1 MVAALKMLVRQ
12 DAAADDGEVCVAAE
26 EIMRELLDKAEE
38 LVKGSPV
45 NDHRC
50 VLGVHHNG
58 MLVVIDI
65 R

>member
-1 MVAALKMLVRQ
+1 MSALEMLMGQ
-12 DAAADDGEVCVAAE
+12 NAAADDGEVCVAAE
-26 EIMRELLDKAEE
+26 EIMRELLDKAEKFI
-38 LVKGSPV
+38 KGSPV

>member
-1 MVAALKMLVRQ
+1 MSALEMLMGQ
-12 DAAADDGEVCVAAE
+12 NAAAHNGKVRVRAE
-26 EIMRELLDKAEE
+26 EIVRKLLDKAEKFI
-38 LVKGSPV
+38 KGSPV